1 MVIDPMRESEPY
13 MSYIKKHCLTLTN
26 ILMTH
31 VHADFVS
38 GHLQLQKDYMS
49 YKGICAVINY
59 GGGNMSYDIQ
69 RVLDGEEMSLGQ
81 GVVKVIHTPGHT
93 LESVCYLLDD
103 KVLFT
108 GDTLFLGDVG
118 RPDLA

>member
-1 MVIDPMRESEPY
+1 
-13 MSYIKKHCLTLTN
+13 
-26 ILMTH
+26 MTH